1 MKRDNNE
8 WKRVVAATGY
18 SLNGIRACW
27 RNEAAFRADVIISL
41 ILLFLSF
48 FLAESIVQ
56 WILLVSPLVLIVI
69 VELLNS
75 AIESAVDRI
84 GAEFHDLSGRA
95 KDMGSAAVFFCW
107 VVIGLAWLP
116 IAWQNLS

>member
-1 MKRDNNE
+1 MKRDSNE
-8 WKRVVAATGY
+8 LKRVVAATGY

-27 RNEAAFRADVIISL
+27 QNEAAFRADVIISV
-41 ILLFLSF
+41 ILLILSF
-48 FLAESIVQ
+48 FLAETIVQ

-75 AIESAVDRI
+75 AIESVVDRI

-107 VVIGLAWLP
+107 VVIGMAWLP

>member
-1 MKRDNNE
+1 MKRDNNGL
-8 WKRVVAATGY
+8 KGLIAATGY
-18 SLNGIRACW
+18 SMKGIRACW
-27 RNEAAFRADVIISL
+27 QNEAAFRADVIISV
-41 ILLFLSF
+41 ILFSLSF

-75 AIESAVDRI
+75 AIENVVDRI
-84 GAEFHDLSGRA
+84 GAEFHNLSGRA

-107 VVIGLAWLP
+107 VIIGLAWLP

>member
-1 MKRDNNE
+1 MKRDNNGL
-8 WKRVVAATGY
+8 KGLIAATGY
-18 SLNGIRACW
+18 SMQGIRACW
-27 RNEAAFRADVIISL
+27 QNEAAFRADVVISA
-41 ILLFLSF
+41 ILFALSF
-48 FLAESIVQ
+48 FLAETVVQ

-75 AIESAVDRI
+75 AIENVVDRI
-84 GAEFHDLSGRA
+84 GEEFHDLSGRA

-116 IAWQNLS
+116 IAWQNLA

>member
-1 MKRDNNE
+1 MKRDNNGL
-8 WKRVVAATGY
+8 KGLIAATGY
-18 SLNGIRACW
+18 SMNGIRACW
-27 RNEAAFRADVIISL
+27 QNEAAFRADVIISV
-41 ILLFLSF
+41 ILFALSF

-75 AIESAVDRI
+75 AIENVVDRI
-84 GAEFHDLSGRA
+84 GSEFHDLSGRA

-116 IAWQNLS
+116 IAWQNLT